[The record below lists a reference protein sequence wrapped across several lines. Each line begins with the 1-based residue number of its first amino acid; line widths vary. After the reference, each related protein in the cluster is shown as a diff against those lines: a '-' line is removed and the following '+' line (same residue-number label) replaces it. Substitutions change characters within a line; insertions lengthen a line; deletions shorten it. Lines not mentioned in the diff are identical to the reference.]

1 MSTKFPAAVRRYCNG
16 KKHSKGTSD
25 EYKATVRKWIRWGQ
39 DVPLEQLSR
48 SAIRDFLDWVYDQAM
63 EQGGQNPERTS
74 NKARDHIRAV
84 AAWAWENDIIES
96 LPRFPKPRSQRD
108 VAGRQ
113 YLSKAELN
121 ALYFATYQMRRP
133 HAWKQPHTVG
143 QYWRSAIV
151 LFFNYG
157 LDTGT
162 VWKTKTTHEPLLWRH
177 VFWNHE
183 SPDRQSKLRSR
194 YGWIFYRRVKTNKS
208 FYRPMNRVVHAHL
221 RRLQPPKFVPE
232 EPIFAG
238 GTARPN
244 SVFKRL
250 IALAGI
256 RDKVDVETGVAKDW
270 LLKDLR
276 KTCATY
282 YDEHM
287 PESSIEILGH
297 SVSGVTYR
305 HYAHRDPLAFKAI
318 MTIPQPSAFMAL
330 PHGIEGECPCC
341 RRRFVGE

>member
-1 MSTKFPAAVRRYCNG
+1 MSTSFPSAVRRYCKL

-25 EYKATVRKWIRWGQ
+25 EYRATVRKWISWGRA
-39 DVPLEQLSR
+39 VPLESLSR
-48 SAIRDFLDWVYDQAM
+48 SSIRDFLDWVYDQAV
-63 EQGGQNPERTS
+63 EHGGENPERTS
-74 NKARDHIRAV
+74 NKARDHVRAV
-84 AAWAWENDIIES
+84 TAWAWENDIIET

-121 ALYFATYQMRRP
+121 SLYFATYQMHKPRAWDQP
-133 HAWKQPHTVG
+133 HAVG
-143 QYWRSAIV
+143 TYWRSALV

-162 VWKTKTTHEPLLWRH
+162 IWKTKTTHAPLLWRH

-194 YGWIFYRRVKTNKS
+194 YGWLFYRRVKTNKS

-221 RRLQPPKFVPE
+221 RRLEPVTANSD

-244 SVFKRL
+244 L
-250 IALAGI
+250 IFQQLVKLAGI
-256 RDKVDVETGVAKDW
+256 RDKLDVEKGVTKPW

-276 KTCATY
+276 KTCATH

-287 PESSIEILGH
+287 PESSVEILGH

-318 MTIPQPSAFMAL
+318 MTIPQPASFMAL
-330 PHGIEGECPCC
+330 ANGIEGECPCC
-341 RRRFVGE
+341 RRKFGGK

>member
-1 MSTKFPAAVRRYCNG
+1 MLTTFPAAVRRYCKS

-25 EYKATVRKWIRWGQ
+25 EYKATVRKWMRWGQ

-48 SAIRDFLDWVYDQAM
+48 SAIRNFLDWVYDQAM

-84 AAWAWENDIIES
+84 AWAWENDIIES

-121 ALYFATYQMRRP
+121 ALYFATYQLRRP
-133 HAWKQPHTVG
+133 RAWKQPHSVG

-177 VFWNHE
+177 IFWSPE
-183 SPDRQSKLRSR
+183 SPDRQSKLMPL
-194 YGWIFYRRVKTNKS
+194 RVAVLSASQNEQIVLSANESSSAFTS
-208 FYRPMNRVVHAHL
+208 TPAPAFHGRP
-221 RRLQPPKFVPE
+221 
-232 EPIFAG
+232 G
-238 GTARPN
+238 GTNLCVRNRKAQRGFPTPDRAR
-244 SVFKRL
+244 
-250 IALAGI
+250 
-256 RDKVDVETGVAKDW
+256 RDQ
-270 LLKDLR
+270 R
-276 KTCATY
+276 K
-282 YDEHM
+282 
-287 PESSIEILGH
+287 S
-297 SVSGVTYR
+297 
-305 HYAHRDPLAFKAI
+305 
-318 MTIPQPSAFMAL
+318 
-330 PHGIEGECPCC
+330 
-341 RRRFVGE
+341 